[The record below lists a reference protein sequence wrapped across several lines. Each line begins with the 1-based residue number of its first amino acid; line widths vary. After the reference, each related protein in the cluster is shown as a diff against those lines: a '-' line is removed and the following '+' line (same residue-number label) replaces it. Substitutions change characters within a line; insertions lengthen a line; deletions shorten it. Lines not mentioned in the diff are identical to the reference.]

1 MLGAIGH
8 GDALG
13 ETEQAV
19 DGDRVSKHGPTRG
32 RVFGAAADEKRTRCH
47 EGVEFVEIVAL
58 RDEFRVGTGAWGGR
72 GNEATRA
79 CRGGVEA
86 EIPRL
91 LIVDARARFVEDD
104 AGIGPDGAGEFVVKA
119 SGKQRPLAAVG
130 MADETDARGI
140 NLGQASEGGMGVGGD
155 VGEK

>member
-1 MLGAIGH
+1 MFEETIDDGVGFLGRIVLGAIGH

-79 CRGGVEA
+79 CRVYFFFG
-86 EIPRL
+86 
-91 LIVDARARFVEDD
+91 
-104 AGIGPDGAGEFVVKA
+104 
-119 SGKQRPLAAVG
+119 
-130 MADETDARGI
+130 
-140 NLGQASEGGMGVGGD
+140 
-155 VGEK
+155 